1 MKCACV
7 VVLPH
12 PPPFSLSFSA
22 MAPSSMTM
30 PRGIGCG
37 SRTRSTRLPLHA
49 RVGRPVVCL
58 SRVFTRPVCGVPV
71 VFPVSGGLRPSRG
84 VPAAQAY
91 QSSLRRC
98 GNAGSFCNSQAQR
111 GLVWKT
117 LCRASSDAGS
127 EGKSDDASSDND
139 KVATASEEKQDSSP
153 EDGAL
158 DLDAVEPVIPLGMDG
173 DRPAEGGGPAEY
185 FKGVAEEAKLIEWPS
200 PINALTRTALVIAVV
215 AGSAIILT
223 GVNSILSET
232 SKTIFS

>member
-1 MKCACV
+1 
-7 VVLPH
+7 
-12 PPPFSLSFSA
+12 
-22 MAPSSMTM
+22 MAPSSSSMSKGRVCQRPPM
-30 PRGIGCG
+30 G
-37 SRTRSTRLPLHA
+37 SSRLHE
-49 RVGRPVVCL
+49 RVGARFSGV
-58 SRVFTRPVCGVPV
+58 SRVPVSVCGVPV
-71 VFPVSGGLRPSRG
+71 VFPVSSGLRQLGRRGLRPSRG

-139 KVATASEEKQDSSP
+139 KVATASEEKQDSSA